1 VSSVMSPSCSSR
13 SASSS
18 VSSPSRTWGLLSW
31 ALVAALLGS
40 CHERPPA
47 TNVSPRRNPDRSVRL
62 EGTTAEYVKVEPAA
76 KAPLQQA
83 RWLVGQ
89 IAFDERHLA
98 TIGPPVQ
105 GRVSSVAVVV
115 GDKVKQGQVLLTIHA
130 PDIAA
135 ARAQVVQ
142 ARTARTLA
150 ERNAERARLLVERG
164 AGSDAERLQA
174 EAALSA
180 AKTEEERASSAL
192 KALGTELGGASE
204 YQLRSPIAGIVVERN
219 VSVGT
224 EVHVDQDAAVVK
236 VADLSTVWVTADV
249 YEQDLAR
256 IKIGDEAAVEVS
268 AFPGHTLT
276 GKITS
281 IGSTADPQTRVVRAR
296 VELPNPDLAL
306 RPGMFARVEVRG
318 AADGAVEVPLGA
330 LLARRDQFFVF
341 VRDRSGNFRQREV
354 RPGEQH
360 GEHVAIL
367 SGLAPGEPVVVEGAI
382 LLDAEANE
390 AL

>member
-1 VSSVMSPSCSSR
+1 M
-13 SASSS
+13 
-18 VSSPSRTWGLLSW
+18 LSFW
-31 ALVAALLGS
+31 SLLGWG
-40 CHERPPA
+40 CHERPPSQTA
-47 TNVSPRRNPDRSVRL
+47 APRRNADRSVRL
-62 EGTTAEYVKVEPAA
+62 EAASAEYVKVEPAA
-76 KAPLQQA
+76 KAPLEQA

-98 TIGPPVQ
+98 TMGPPVQ

-115 GDKVKQGQVLLTIHA
+115 GDRVTQGQVLLTIHA

-135 ARAQVVQ
+135 ARAQVLQ
-142 ARTARTLA
+142 SRTARALA
-150 ERNAERARLLVERG
+150 ERNAERAALLVQSG
-164 AGSDAERLQA
+164 AGSDAEKLQA
-174 EAALSA
+174 EAALA
-180 AKTEEERASSAL
+180 AARTEEQRAVSAL
-192 KALGTELGGASE
+192 KALGTDVAGASE

-224 EVHVDQDAAVVK
+224 EVHVDQDAPVVK

-249 YEQDLAR
+249 YEQDLSR
-256 IKIGDEAAVEVS
+256 IKVGDQARVEVS
-268 AFPGHTLT
+268 AFPGHTLM

-296 VELPNPDLAL
+296 VELANRDLAL

-341 VRDRSGNFRQREV
+341 VRDASGNFRQREV

-360 GEHVAIL
+360 GEHIAIV